1 MNSLSAQPMPSQ
13 NATVPMKEDLR
24 LAALL
29 GVLGAFATA
38 ALFPYLLIVMPQ
50 ALASVRIPLPALIA
64 VQSLQAAVLL
74 TLLSFF
80 GLRMGHY
87 VGLDAPWLRAL
98 LFRRERQRQP
108 WLAAVALGAFAGV
121 VIVSLD
127 PLFAPYMPAALH
139 PQAAA
144 PAQANAI
151 AGFLASFY
159 GAIGEEL
166 QLRLFLMTLLV
177 WSLSK
182 LAGGRAGPLHFWLAL
197 VLAALLFG
205 AGHLP
210 AAASIWPLD
219 AIVIGRTI
227 VLNCIAG
234 LVFGWLYWRHG
245 LESAMLA
252 HFSADLILHV
262 IVPLAS
268 G

>member
-1 MNSLSAQPMPSQ
+1 MNPQSDQQSNTIA
-13 NATVPMKEDLR
+13 VPMKEDLK

-29 GVLGAFATA
+29 GVLGALATA
-38 ALFPYLLIVMPQ
+38 ALFPYLLIIMPE
-50 ALASVRIPLPALIA
+50 ALSSVRIPLPALIA
-64 VQSLQAAVLL
+64 VQSLQAAALL

-98 LFRRERQRQP
+98 LFRRERHRQP
-108 WLAAVALGAFAGV
+108 WLAAVALGAFAGLL
-121 VIVSLD
+121 IVSLD
-127 PLFAPYMPAALH
+127 PLFAPYLPAQLH
-139 PQAAA
+139 SQAATT
-144 PAQANAI
+144 AQASAM

-182 LAGGRAGPLHFWLAL
+182 LAGDRATPLQFWIAL
-197 VLAALLFG
+197 ILAALLFG

-219 AIVIGRTI
+219 AVVVSRVI
-227 VLNCIAG
+227 VLNSVAG
-234 LVFGWLYWRHG
+234 LIFGWLYWRHG
-245 LESAMLA
+245 LESAMLS

-262 IVPLAS
+262 VVPLVS